1 MLNLLITPD
10 FPPEFFANWHMF
22 NTQLQRALDTTIHL
36 QTPAGYREQQELLD
50 SETVALVYANPFD
63 AGSLMRDKG
72 YIPLAKPD
80 LPSDQVLVV
89 ANAQSAFAALGDLPA
104 DSRVL
109 ITANRDMESIGL
121 GVLQGTAITVD
132 TVQWLPTRTFP
143 ELARR
148 LMANEAEIG
157 LFLASSFR
165 SLNAGTQGSLKIL
178 FETEFEQAVAMQQGL
193 RRLLLLNVPSPI
205 KYLHEKLP
213 NKAKLGL
220 YFTPFGRVLDL
231 IDDCI
236 ACAVDKLIA
245 DFGGFV
251 WNQEDFDKLRDFVRE
266 NVNEVTVDI
275 AQKVEQI
282 LTLTHQLNQRLKGKM
297 DFTMA
302 FALSDI
308 KSQIAGLIYQG
319 FVQKSGYARLPDLLR
334 YLQAIDKRMD
344 KLAQDVNRDRAAM
357 LRVEQ
362 VQQAYQQLLAKLP
375 KSKPISDE
383 VAEIRYMI
391 EELRVSLFAQ
401 QLGTKYQVSDKRI
414 LNIINGL

>member
-89 ANAQSAFAALGDLPA
+89 VKADSEIAALSDLPA

-121 GVLQGTAITVD
+121 GVLQGTAR
-132 TVQWLPTRTFP
+132 WLPTRTFP
-143 ELARR
+143 ERARR

-178 FETEFEQAVAMQQGL
+178 FETEFE
-193 RRLLLLNVPSPI
+193 
-205 KYLHEKLP
+205 
-213 NKAKLGL
+213 
-220 YFTPFGRVLDL
+220 
-231 IDDCI
+231 
-236 ACAVDKLIA
+236 
-245 DFGGFV
+245 DFGHV
-251 WNQEDFDKLRDFVRE
+251 MLLHPDFADQADKLRAALL
-266 NVNEVTVDI
+266 NM
-275 AQKVEQI
+275 AQSPVSQM
-282 LTLTHQLNQRLKGKM
+282 TLADLGMPK
-297 DFTMA
+297 
-302 FALSDI
+302 
-308 KSQIAGLIYQG
+308 G
-319 FVQKSGYARLPDLLR
+319 FVAAGGAGDGGQDGGE
-334 YLQAIDKRMD
+334 
-344 KLAQDVNRDRAAM
+344 AQDGQAEAETVVEHQTADTAQAASTAEA
-357 LRVEQ
+357 EQ
-362 VQQAYQQLLAKLP
+362 TTA
-375 KSKPISDE
+375 
-383 VAEIRYMI
+383 AEGQP
-391 EELRVSLFAQ
+391 E
-401 QLGTKYQVSDKRI
+401 
-414 LNIINGL
+414 NG

>member
-121 GVLQGTAITVD
+121 GVLQGTAITAD
-132 TVQWLPTRTFP
+132 SVQWLHARTFT

-178 FETEFEQAVAMQQGL
+178 FETEFE
-193 RRLLLLNVPSPI
+193 
-205 KYLHEKLP
+205 
-213 NKAKLGL
+213 
-220 YFTPFGRVLDL
+220 
-231 IDDCI
+231 
-236 ACAVDKLIA
+236 
-245 DFGGFV
+245 DFGHV
-251 WNQEDFDKLRDFVRE
+251 MLLHPDFADQADKLRAALL
-266 NVNEVTVDI
+266 NM
-275 AQKVEQI
+275 AQSPVSRM
-282 LTLTHQLNQRLKGKM
+282 TLEDLG
-297 DFTMA
+297 MA
-302 FALSDI
+302 
-308 KSQIAGLIYQG
+308 KG
-319 FVQKSGYARLPDLLR
+319 FVATGGAGDG
-334 YLQAIDKRMD
+334 KRD
-344 KLAQDVNRDRAAM
+344 GGEAQDGQAEAETVVEHQTADTAQAASTAEA
-357 LRVEQ
+357 EQ
-362 VQQAYQQLLAKLP
+362 TTA
-375 KSKPISDE
+375 
-383 VAEIRYMI
+383 AEGQP
-391 EELRVSLFAQ
+391 E
-401 QLGTKYQVSDKRI
+401 
-414 LNIINGL
+414 NG

>member
-10 FPPEFFANWHMF
+10 FPPEFFAHWHMF

-121 GVLQGTAITVD
+121 DVLQGTAITAD
-132 TVQWLPTRTFP
+132 SVQWLHARTFT

-165 SLNAGTQGSLKIL
+165 SLNAGTQGSLEIL
-178 FETEFEQAVAMQQGL
+178 FETEFE
-193 RRLLLLNVPSPI
+193 
-205 KYLHEKLP
+205 
-213 NKAKLGL
+213 
-220 YFTPFGRVLDL
+220 
-231 IDDCI
+231 
-236 ACAVDKLIA
+236 
-245 DFGGFV
+245 DFGHV
-251 WNQEDFDKLRDFVRE
+251 MLLHPDFADQADKLRAALL
-266 NVNEVTVDI
+266 NM
-275 AQKVEQI
+275 AQSPVSRM
-282 LTLTHQLNQRLKGKM
+282 TLEDLG
-297 DFTMA
+297 MA
-302 FALSDI
+302 
-308 KSQIAGLIYQG
+308 KG
-319 FVQKSGYARLPDLLR
+319 FVAAGGAGDGKRDDGEVQDG
-334 YLQAIDKRMD
+334 QAEAETVVEHQTADT
-344 KLAQDVNRDRAAM
+344 AQAASTAEA
-357 LRVEQ
+357 EQ
-362 VQQAYQQLLAKLP
+362 TTA
-375 KSKPISDE
+375 
-383 VAEIRYMI
+383 AEGQP
-391 EELRVSLFAQ
+391 E
-401 QLGTKYQVSDKRI
+401 
-414 LNIINGL
+414 NG

>member
-121 GVLQGTAITVD
+121 DVLQGTAITAD
-132 TVQWLPTRTFP
+132 SVQWLHARTFT

-165 SLNAGTQGSLKIL
+165 GLNTGTQGSLKIL
-178 FETEFEQAVAMQQGL
+178 FETEFE
-193 RRLLLLNVPSPI
+193 
-205 KYLHEKLP
+205 
-213 NKAKLGL
+213 
-220 YFTPFGRVLDL
+220 
-231 IDDCI
+231 
-236 ACAVDKLIA
+236 
-245 DFGGFV
+245 DFGHV
-251 WNQEDFDKLRDFVRE
+251 MLLHPDFADQADKLRAALL
-266 NVNEVTVDI
+266 NM
-275 AQKVEQI
+275 AQSPVSRM
-282 LTLTHQLNQRLKGKM
+282 TLADLG
-297 DFTMA
+297 MA
-302 FALSDI
+302 
-308 KSQIAGLIYQG
+308 KG
-319 FVQKSGYARLPDLLR
+319 FVAAGGAGDGKRDDGEVQDG
-334 YLQAIDKRMD
+334 QAEAETVVEHQTADT
-344 KLAQDVNRDRAAM
+344 AQAASTAEA
-357 LRVEQ
+357 EQ
-362 VQQAYQQLLAKLP
+362 TTA
-375 KSKPISDE
+375 
-383 VAEIRYMI
+383 AEGQP
-391 EELRVSLFAQ
+391 E
-401 QLGTKYQVSDKRI
+401 
-414 LNIINGL
+414 NG

>member
-121 GVLQGTAITVD
+121 GVLQGTAITAD
-132 TVQWLPTRTFP
+132 SVQWLHARTFT

-165 SLNAGTQGSLKIL
+165 SLNAGTQGSLEIL
-178 FETEFEQAVAMQQGL
+178 FETEFE
-193 RRLLLLNVPSPI
+193 
-205 KYLHEKLP
+205 
-213 NKAKLGL
+213 
-220 YFTPFGRVLDL
+220 
-231 IDDCI
+231 
-236 ACAVDKLIA
+236 
-245 DFGGFV
+245 DFGHV
-251 WNQEDFDKLRDFVRE
+251 MLLHPDFADQADKLRAALL
-266 NVNEVTVDI
+266 NM
-275 AQKVEQI
+275 AQSPVSRM
-282 LTLTHQLNQRLKGKM
+282 TLADLG
-297 DFTMA
+297 MA
-302 FALSDI
+302 
-308 KSQIAGLIYQG
+308 KG
-319 FVQKSGYARLPDLLR
+319 FVAAGGAGDGKRDDGEVQDG
-334 YLQAIDKRMD
+334 QAEAETVVEHQTADT
-344 KLAQDVNRDRAAM
+344 AQAASTAEA
-357 LRVEQ
+357 EQ
-362 VQQAYQQLLAKLP
+362 TTA
-375 KSKPISDE
+375 
-383 VAEIRYMI
+383 AEGQP
-391 EELRVSLFAQ
+391 E
-401 QLGTKYQVSDKRI
+401 
-414 LNIINGL
+414 NG

>member
-1 MLNLLITPD
+1 MFSLLIAPD

-121 GVLQGTAITVD
+121 GVLQGSAITAD
-132 TVQWLPTRTFP
+132 SVQWLHARTFT

-148 LMANEAEIG
+148 LMANEAEAG

-178 FETEFEQAVAMQQGL
+178 FETEFE
-193 RRLLLLNVPSPI
+193 
-205 KYLHEKLP
+205 
-213 NKAKLGL
+213 
-220 YFTPFGRVLDL
+220 
-231 IDDCI
+231 
-236 ACAVDKLIA
+236 
-245 DFGGFV
+245 DFGHV
-251 WNQEDFDKLRDFVRE
+251 MLLHPDFADQADKLRAALVGMVQSPINKMTLEDLGIAKGFVA
-266 NVNEVTVDI
+266 VAGGEVG
-275 AQKVEQI
+275 KVE
-282 LTLTHQLNQRLKGKM
+282 TEADAVETE
-297 DFTMA
+297 A
-302 FALSDI
+302 VEAE
-308 KSQIAGLIYQG
+308 A
-319 FVQKSGYARLPDLLR
+319 
-334 YLQAIDKRMD
+334 DKVETD
-344 KLAQDVNRDRAAM
+344 TEAV
-357 LRVEQ
+357 VEQ
-362 VQQAYQQLLAKLP
+362 
-375 KSKPISDE
+375 E
-383 VAEIRYMI
+383 TVAEAAVA
-391 EELRVSLFAQ
+391 EAAAEPAGSVENTAAAPTAEAAEPEQ
-401 QLGTKYQVSDKRI
+401 QPE
-414 LNIINGL
+414 NE